1 MGGGERGSY
10 QSNGLLLMGKWGE
23 ERKGGIISKLSGW
36 MFGCMVVLW
45 RSLVEL
51 CGKVVDLWCL
61 VENNC
66 GRRSVEL
73 WYDGRIVLVS

>member
-1 MGGGERGSY
+1 MGS
-10 QSNGLLLMGKWGE
+10 GE
-23 ERKGGIISKLSGW
+23 EEGGIISKLSGW

-45 RSLVEL
+45 RRLVEL